1 MQPLFEH
8 AILIDDVASPA
19 IPNRDTSAIQAK
31 LSAAILEAL
40 GPFRKGKTLRVE
52 GTEQEL
58 QRFANAVAEI
68 AFGDSVVLRLHRN
81 LTEAG
86 KESVKT
92 FADALVRVSGT
103 VEENRLEAAIGK
115 LAEVLLPDELEDARG
130 VLAADNLE
138 LRDRFVHELPQLS
151 SIDVGKQSG
160 SSAKNSYATAARWK
174 KNGEIISVQH
184 RGSEFFPAFQFQDG
198 RPHPTIKQVLAALP
212 QSMTA
217 WQKALWF
224 VSSNGWLEDAAPID
238 LLDNADALVA
248 AAKNEHEEVIG

>member
-1 MQPLFEH
+1 MQPLFDH
-8 AILIDDVASPA
+8 AILIDDLASPA
-19 IPNRDTSAIQAK
+19 IASKDTSAVQAK
-31 LSAAILEAL
+31 LSAAIFEAL
-40 GPFRKGKTLRVE
+40 GSLRKGKTLRVG

-68 AFGDSVVLRLHRN
+68 AFGDSVILRLHRN
-81 LTEAG
+81 LSGAG

-92 FADALVRVSGT
+92 FADALVRVSGS

-130 VLAADNLE
+130 VLAADNLA
-138 LRDRFVHELPQLS
+138 LRDRFVQELPQLN

-217 WQKALWF
+217 WQKALWL

-248 AAKNEHEEVIG
+248 AAKKEHEEVIG